1 MSATAPPAAPPAIAP
16 TFKLERAIAVEV
28 DVEPAVWKAMPEGL
42 TVVAAAEG
50 WTVIE
55 DIALTAS
62 GGTGSN

>member
-16 TFKLERAIAVEV
+16 TFELECATAVEFG
-28 DVEPAVWKAMPEGL
+28 VEPAVCEILADGL
-42 TVVAAAEG
+42 AAVAAAED

-62 GGTGSN
+62 GGTGSY